1 MIAVG
6 GPSSLWAAH
15 LWAGRPGFYEQA
27 SGVDHG
33 EQAQSVAPQGLCSSS
48 CCRVPALA
56 AFDDVT
62 CKLNKPFLP
71 SFPKQCFITAT
82 KSKPEQLGTRRKIL
96 PTPPKRKTGIKYQ
109 ITYSPHTLSLG
120 KILDPKQSQR
130 DRDRHGMQETRNGP
144 RKGRRCLPPRMMVK
158 GDEKS
163 RTRYPELV
171 RGQDL
176 WRALP

>member
-1 MIAVG
+1 MESKPRVLLLRV
-6 GPSSLWAAH
+6 S
-15 LWAGRPGFYEQA
+15 
-27 SGVDHG
+27 
-33 EQAQSVAPQGLCSSS
+33 AP
-48 CCRVPALA
+48 VPAAGFLPWLPL
-56 AFDDVT
+56 T
-62 CKLNKPFLP
+62 MYRKLNKPFLP

-109 ITYSPHTLSLG
+109 ITYSPHPLSLG

-144 RKGRRCLPPRMMVK
+144 RKGKRCLPPRMMVK